1 MRVRYSYTGKQQ
13 PESCIFAEL
22 LNITTV
28 CRKIIIIIIVRHH
41 FHACLST
48 NRCSV
53 YETICLSYTQT
64 YNRLEY

>member
-1 MRVRYSYTGKQQ
+1 MCVRYSYTGKQQ

-28 CRKIIIIIIVRHH
+28 CRKIIIIIIIVRHH

-53 YETICLSYTQT
+53 YETIYLSYT
-64 YNRLEY
+64 